1 MTPPGASSC
10 CAQMDRRLAAAMR
23 GVCLAAFA
31 LLIVLVTSLILIRFM
46 PLFSLGWA
54 DEIVEMAFAWMT
66 FLGTAV
72 LWRSRTHFRVDLVP
86 SMLAG
91 TRAGQLLE
99 IGLSLVSLLFLL
111 VFTYEGAV
119 LTLRTAIPSPILAL
133 PEGPL
138 VPGHAHRRRPDGGV
152 HAPGSVALPS
162 RPHDPGIGGRARGA
176 LLRCGLPPTR
186 RRSESGR
193 APGACAR
200 NP

>member
-1 MTPPGASSC
+1 MTPSEGSSC
-10 CAQMDRRLAAAMR
+10 CTQVDRGLAEAVR
-23 GVCLAAFA
+23 VVCIAAFVV
-31 LLIVLVTSLILIRFM
+31 LIVLVTSLILIRFM

-72 LWRSRTHFRVDLVP
+72 LWRSRAHFRVDLIP

-99 IGLSLVSLLFLL
+99 IGLSLVSLFFLL

-133 PEGPL
+133 PKALWYLAMPL
-138 VPGHAHRRRPDGGV
+138 A
-152 HAPGSVALPS
+152 
-162 RPHDPGIGGRARGA
+162 GA
-176 LLRCGLPPTR
+176 LMVVYTLRDLWHYLHGRMTLE
-186 RRSESGR
+186 SEAVREGH
-193 APGACAR
+193 C
-200 NP
+200 

>member
-1 MTPPGASSC
+1 MTPPGVSSC
-10 CAQMDRRLAAAMR
+10 CTQMDRRLAAAMR

-72 LWRSRTHFRVDLVP
+72 LLEESDPLPGGPDPEH
-86 SMLAG
+86 AG
-91 TRAGQLLE
+91 RHAGGQLLE

-111 VFTYEGAV
+111 IFTYEGAV

-133 PEGPL
+133 PQALWYLAMPL
-138 VPGHAHRRRPDGGV
+138 A
-152 HAPGSVALPS
+152 
-162 RPHDPGIGGRARGA
+162 GA
-176 LLRCGLPPTR
+176 LMVVYTLRDLWHYLHGRITLG
-186 RRSESGR
+186 SE
-193 APGACAR
+193 AAR
-200 NP
+200 EGHC